1 MKKTSDLEQ
10 ELSGRIKLNTFLEA
24 NADQFITY
32 DMNELLTPLMKERK
46 LSKAELARRAKMSD
60 VYLFQILSGRRQPS
74 RDKLLC
80 LCIGLELSVAE
91 TQSLLK
97 QCHQVSLYAKDRR
110 DAIIHYGLE
119 RSWSVDQIDDALFEA
134 GEKMLM

>member
-10 ELSGRIKLNTFLEA
+10 ALSGKIKLNTFLEA

-74 RDKLLC
+74 RDKLL
-80 LCIGLELSVAE
+80 LN
-91 TQSLLK
+91 SLLDAEIEGVTHDRVTDRHL
-97 QCHQVSLYAKDRR
+97 CSPWESLD
-110 DAIIHYGLE
+110 E
-119 RSWSVDQIDDALFEA
+119 
-134 GEKMLM
+134 

>member
-10 ELSGRIKLNTFLEA
+10 ALSGKIKLNTFLEA

-60 VYLFQILSGRRQPS
+60 VYLFQILNGRRQPS

-91 TQSLLK
+91 TQALLK

-110 DAIIHYGLE
+110 DAIIRYGLE
-119 RSWSVDQIDDALFEA
+119 RGWNVDQIDDALFEA

>member
-1 MKKTSDLEQ
+1 MKKTSDLEK
-10 ELSGRIKLNTFLEA
+10 ELNGNIKLNAYLEA
-24 NADQFITY
+24 NADEFITY
-32 DMNELLTPLMKERK
+32 DMEKLLIPLMKEKK

-80 LCIGLELSVAE
+80 LCIGLELSLTE
-91 TQSLLK
+91 TQNVLK
-97 QCHQVSLYAKDRR
+97 QCHQVSLYVKDRR
-110 DAIIHYGLE
+110 DAIIRYGIE
-119 RSWSVDQIDDALFEA
+119 HKWTVDQIDDALFEA